1 MNKEKQMTLF
11 ERMSKVQSTNPY
23 FKKDLQKAKN
33 ATKFIGRGSSASS
46 TNKYMIAAG
55 ELANCGEYTKEDII
69 FVSAEGMRG
78 GRLSVDVDELA
89 KAVAVN
95 ATFVTDDEYNRNRPY
110 NLGEREVAKFLEKNG
125 YKDIS
130 KGIWKKI

>member
-1 MNKEKQMTLF
+1 MSLF

-23 FKKDLQKAKN
+23 FKKDLQKARN

-125 YKDIS
+125 YNDIG
-130 KGIWKKI
+130 KGIWKKF

>member
-1 MNKEKQMTLF
+1 MSLF

-89 KAVAVN
+89 K
-95 ATFVTDDEYNRNRPY
+95 E
-110 NLGEREVAKFLEKNG
+110 
-125 YKDIS
+125 I
-130 KGIWKKI
+130 KILLAE